1 MDKIMNY
8 LVYTLNQTERVAKR
22 NSAKLSK
29 YDDIKSEFETWIDT
43 QEYPTDGIEIE
54 EYNAAKI
61 SELAPFM
68 NGVGV
73 YNFLVT
79 LRDDPDLAK
88 RTIADGFPRK

>member
-1 MDKIMNY
+1 MNKIMNY
-8 LVYTLNQTERVAKR
+8 LVDTLNQTERAAKR

-43 QEYPTDGIEIE
+43 QEYPADGIKIE
-54 EYNAAKI
+54 GYNAAKI
-61 SELAPFM
+61 NDLASFM

-79 LRDDPDLAK
+79 LRDNPEYAK
-88 RTIADGFPRK
+88 QTIADGFSRK

>member
-8 LVYTLNQTERVAKR
+8 LVGTLNQTERAAKR

-29 YDDIKSEFETWIDT
+29 YDDIKSEFESWIDT
-43 QEYPTDGIEIE
+43 QEYPTYGIEIE
-54 EYNAAKI
+54 GYNAAKI
-61 SELAPFM
+61 SKLAPFM

-79 LRDDPDLAK
+79 LRDNPVLAK
-88 RTIADGFPRK
+88 QTIAEGFPRK

>member
-1 MDKIMNY
+1 MNKIMNY
-8 LVYTLNQTERVAKR
+8 LLDTLNQTERAAKR
-22 NSAKLSK
+22 NFEKLSK
-29 YDDIKSEFETWIDT
+29 YDDIKSEFEIWIDT
-43 QEYPTDGIEIE
+43 KEYPAAGIEIE

-79 LRDDPDLAK
+79 LRENPVLAK
-88 RTIADGFPRK
+88 QTIADGFPRK

>member
-1 MDKIMNY
+1 MDRIMTY
-8 LVYTLNQTERVAKR
+8 LIETLNQSERTAKR

-43 QEYPTDGIEIE
+43 QEYPVEGIEIE
-54 EYNAAKI
+54 GYNAAKI

-79 LRDDPDLAK
+79 LRDNPKLA
-88 RTIADGFPRK
+88 RQAIFEGFPRK

>member
-8 LVYTLNQTERVAKR
+8 LVDTLNQTERAAIR

-43 QEYPTDGIEIE
+43 QEYPADGIKIE
-54 EYNAAKI
+54 GYNAAKI
-61 SELAPFM
+61 NDLASFM

-79 LRDDPDLAK
+79 LRDNPEYAK
-88 RTIADGFPRK
+88 QTIADGFPRK

>member
-8 LVYTLNQTERVAKR
+8 LVGTLNQTERAAKR

-43 QEYPTDGIEIE
+43 QEYPADGIKIE
-54 EYNAAKI
+54 GYNAAKI
-61 SELAPFM
+61 NDLASFM

-79 LRDDPDLAK
+79 LRDNPEYAK
-88 RTIADGFPRK
+88 QTIADGFPRK

>member
-8 LVYTLNQTERVAKR
+8 LVDTLNQTERAAKR

-43 QEYPTDGIEIE
+43 QEYPIYGIEIE
-54 EYNAAKI
+54 GYNAAKI
-61 SELAPFM
+61 NDLASFM

-79 LRDDPDLAK
+79 LRDNPALAK
-88 RTIADGFPRK
+88 QTIADGFPRK

>member
-1 MDKIMNY
+1 MNKIMNY
-8 LVYTLNQTERVAKR
+8 LLDTLNQTERAAKR

-29 YDDIKSEFETWIDT
+29 YDDIKLEFESWIDT
-43 QEYPTDGIEIE
+43 QAYSDDGIEIE
-54 EYNAAKI
+54 GYNAAKI

-79 LRDDPDLAK
+79 LRDNPVLAK
-88 RTIADGFPRK
+88 QTIADGFPRK

>member
-8 LVYTLNQTERVAKR
+8 LIDNLNQTERASKR
-22 NSAKLSK
+22 NFAKLSK
-29 YDDIKSEFETWIDT
+29 YDDIKSEFENWIDT
-43 QEYPTDGIEIE
+43 QKYPTDGIEIE
-54 EYNAAKI
+54 GYNAATI

-79 LRDDPDLAK
+79 LRDNPVLAK
-88 RTIADGFPRK
+88 QTIADGFPRK